1 MNLYVNEFETMV
13 NSQLK
18 PKYCYNIFVVNGKR
32 MEYLLSGTIS
42 RKLISIAILL
52 LFIIPAFSQQLPP
65 EVIKMDKVNPVD
77 LIDVIGNLF
86 KKNGPAR
93 SDSIVEGV
101 RNLSLVPFVGYGPAN
116 GFVIGGA
123 ISMSKLLGDKKNT
136 QLSSALMSV
145 SLTTKKQVLLSMR
158 SNIYLPGNKW
168 YIPGDVR
175 LWFFSQPTY
184 GLGIADLKATA
195 GINRCRV
202 EQPMKFNYIR
212 FYESAVR
219 EIVPKWYAGLGI
231 NIDAHKNI
239 QDESLKLDTP
249 NVFVTSNY
257 LYSSKYGFEPTH
269 YSTNGLS
276 LQVIEDSRDNP
287 INPYKGW
294 YANVSFRVNEKIL
307 GSSQNSTML
316 HGEWR
321 NYIPLQKSKP
331 GHVLAFWAWG
341 DFVTSGN
348 VPYLALPAI
357 GWDTYGRSGRGYVQG
372 RFRGVNMVY
381 GETEY
386 RLPLSRNGLF
396 GAAAFLNATTASNP
410 FTGEVIFDT
419 LAPGY
424 GIGLRINMNKKDRT
438 NICIDYGIGQSSSGL
453 YFNIQETF

>member
-1 MNLYVNEFETMV
+1 
-13 NSQLK
+13 
-18 PKYCYNIFVVNGKR
+18 
-32 MEYLLSGTIS
+32 MEHLLSGTIS
-42 RKLISIAILL
+42 SKLISIAILL
-52 LFIIPAFSQQLPP
+52 LFIIPAFSQQLPLK
-65 EVIKMDKVNPVD
+65 VVQTDKVNPVD

-86 KKNGPAR
+86 KKKSPAR
-93 SDSIVEGV
+93 TDSVVEGV
-101 RNLSLVPFVGYGPAN
+101 GNVSLLPFVGYGPAN
-116 GFVIGGA
+116 GLVIGGA
-123 ISMSKLLGDKKNT
+123 ISISKFLGNRQNT

-145 SLTTKKQVLLSMR
+145 SLTTQKQVLLSMR

-168 YIPGDVR
+168 YMPGDVR

-184 GLGIADLKATA
+184 GLGIADLNTPKVF
-195 GINRCRV
+195 GINGTNIAESRL
-202 EQPMKFNYIR
+202 EQPMRFNYIR

-287 INPYKGW
+287 INAYKGW